1 MSAPSYTEVVRI
13 LQRSLGEEEGLRV
26 MEFFMQH
33 LPFNVATKDQV
44 DALHVRIEQVQSK
57 LIREIEQARAG
68 LMREIEQVRTELM
81 REIEQVRAELM
92 REIEQVRAELTREIA
107 ETKVTMIRWAF
118 LFWISQM
125 AMLAGILFKLL
136 S

>member
-57 LIREIEQARAG
+57 LIREIEQARA
-68 LMREIEQVRTELM
+68 ELM

>member
-57 LIREIEQARAG
+57 LIREIEQARA
-68 LMREIEQVRTELM
+68 
-81 REIEQVRAELM
+81 ELM

>member
-57 LIREIEQARAG
+57 LIREIEQARAE
-68 LMREIEQVRTELM
+68 LMREIEQVRAELM

>member
-1 MSAPSYTEVVRI
+1 MSVPTYTEVVRI

-26 MEFFMQH
+26 MEFFMQR
-33 LPFNVATKDQV
+33 LPPNMATRDQV
-44 DALHVRIEQVQSK
+44 DALHVRIEEV
-57 LIREIEQARAG
+57 RA
-68 LMREIEQVRTELM
+68 ELL
-81 REIEQVRAELM
+81 REIEQVRAELL
-92 REIEQVRAELTREIA
+92 REIEQVRADLTREIEQVRADLTREIEKVRADLTREIA

-118 LFWISQM
+118 LFWVSQM

>member
-1 MSAPSYTEVVRI
+1 MSVPTYTEVVRI

-26 MEFFMQH
+26 MEFFMQR
-33 LPFNVATKDQV
+33 LPPNVATRDQV
-44 DALHVRIEQVQSK
+44 DALHVRIEEV
-57 LIREIEQARAG
+57 RA
-68 LMREIEQVRTELM
+68 ELL
-81 REIEQVRAELM
+81 REIEQVRAELL
-92 REIEQVRAELTREIA
+92 REIEQVRLEIEQVRADLTREIEKVRADLTREIA

-118 LFWISQM
+118 LFWVSQM

>member
-1 MSAPSYTEVVRI
+1 MSVPTYTEVVRI

-26 MEFFMQH
+26 MEFFMQR
-33 LPFNVATKDQV
+33 LPPNMATRDQV
-44 DALHVRIEQVQSK
+44 DALHVRIEEV
-57 LIREIEQARAG
+57 RA
-68 LMREIEQVRTELM
+68 ELL
-81 REIEQVRAELM
+81 REIEQVRAELL
-92 REIEQVRAELTREIA
+92 REIEQVRAELLREIEQVRLEIEQVRADLTREIA

-118 LFWISQM
+118 LFWVSQM

>member
-57 LIREIEQARAG
+57 LIREIEQARA
-68 LMREIEQVRTELM
+68 ELM

-107 ETKVTMIRWAF
+107 ETKVTMIRWAS

>member
-1 MSAPSYTEVVRI
+1 MSVPTYTEVVRI

-26 MEFFMQH
+26 MEFFMQR
-33 LPFNVATKDQV
+33 LPPNVATRDQV
-44 DALHVRIEQVQSK
+44 DALHVRIEEV
-57 LIREIEQARAG
+57 RA
-68 LMREIEQVRTELM
+68 ELL
-81 REIEQVRAELM
+81 REIEQVRADLT
-92 REIEQVRAELTREIA
+92 REIEKVRADLTREIA

-118 LFWISQM
+118 LFWVSQM